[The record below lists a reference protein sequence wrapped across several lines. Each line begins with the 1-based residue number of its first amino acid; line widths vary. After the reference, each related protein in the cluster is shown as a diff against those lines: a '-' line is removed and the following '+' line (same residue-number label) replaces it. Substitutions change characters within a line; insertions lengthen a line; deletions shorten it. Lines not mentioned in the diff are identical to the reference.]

1 MSSILALVNI
11 EVFRPNVEILLLAFR
26 EIKTMSID
34 LLSVIACAA
43 NRRLLW
49 SGRLR
54 ILIIFGGA
62 KEVKVLWVHEYSRPP
77 IAQLAI
83 ITNADDSVGIL
94 VSDD

>member
-11 EVFRPNVEILLLAFR
+11 EVFRPNVEIFLLAFR
-26 EIKTMSID
+26 EIKTMSVD
-34 LLSVIACAA
+34 LLSIIAGSA
-43 NRRLLW
+43 NRGLLW

-62 KEVKVLWVHEYSRPP
+62 KEVEVLWVHEYGRPP

-83 ITNADDSVGIL
+83 VTYADDSVGIL
-94 VSDD
+94 VSND